1 VSIAS
6 VAWQTDVE
14 LCRQQGARVSE
25 HADHVTVRT
34 ALNPTYRW
42 GNFLLVT
49 APCAPDEVERWLER
63 FGVAFPNAGHVAIGL
78 DTPATADETLT
89 AFSAGL
95 ERETNAVLV
104 NDAALPTP
112 PTPPAAA
119 ELRAVL
125 SDHDWRLAVD
135 LRLAND
141 DVHEPGYREF
151 LETQMR
157 AIRGACEQGH
167 GAWFGAFRDGAML
180 ASLGIFA
187 AGAGRA
193 RYAAVDTHPAHRRQ
207 GLARALLATAAAHAR
222 ARLDAQ
228 ELVILADPD
237 YFAIDLYRSIGFRD
251 CEKQVKFE
259 RVLD

>member
-14 LCRQQGARVSE
+14 LCRQQGAQISE
-25 HADHVTVRT
+25 HADHVLVRT
-34 ALNPTYRW
+34 TANPTYRW
-42 GNFLLVT
+42 GNFLLIT
-49 APCAPDEVERWLER
+49 AVCAPDEVERWLER
-63 FGVAFPNAGHVAIGL
+63 FGAAFPDAGHIAIGL
-78 DTPATADETLT
+78 DTQAAADKTIT
-89 AFSAGL
+89 AFSVGL

-104 NDAALPTP
+104 NHEPVLA
-112 PTPPAAA
+112 PAPATGT
-119 ELRAVL
+119 ELRAVQG
-125 SDHDWRLAVD
+125 DEDWRLAVQ
-135 LRLAND
+135 LRLHND
-141 DVHEPGYREF
+141 DVHEPGYQEF
-151 LETQMR
+151 LEAQMH
-157 AIRGACEQGH
+157 AIREACEQGH
-167 GAWFGAFRDGAML
+167 GAWFGAFRDGAMV
-180 ASLGIFA
+180 AGLGIFA

-207 GLARALLATAAAHAR
+207 GLARALLATAAAHAH

-237 YFAIDLYRSIGFRD
+237 YFAIDLYRSTGFRD

>member
-1 VSIAS
+1 VPIAS

-14 LCRQQGARVSE
+14 LCRQQGAQVSE

-49 APCAPDEVERWLER
+49 APCAPDEADRWLER

-78 DTPATADETLT
+78 DTPAACNETIT
-89 AFSAGL
+89 AFSARL

-104 NDAALPTP
+104 NHEPVHAPA
-112 PTPPAAA
+112 PPAGT
-119 ELRAVL
+119 ELRAVQG
-125 SDHDWRLAVD
+125 DADWRLAVD
-135 LRLAND
+135 LRLAGD

-157 AIRGACEQGH
+157 AIRGACEQGY
-167 GAWFGAFRDGAML
+167 GSWFGAFRDGAM
-180 ASLGIFA
+180 AAGLGIFA

-222 ARLDAQ
+222 ARLGAQ

-237 YFAIDLYRSIGFRD
+237 YFAIDLYRSMGFRE

-259 RVLD
+259 RVASA